1 MSLKGRITNI
11 HEILPD
17 EGVSYGHSFVAK
29 QKTKVATVP
38 IGYADG
44 LSRLLSNK
52 IYGKLNDKKI
62 KQIGNVISD
71 STFKYMVVGFTDSIG
86 SVEYNEKL
94 AEKRAKSVYNKLVDL
109 GVKPEQIEIK
119 YVGKNSSFGDSG
131 SYINRR
137 VSVYRI
143 IK

>member
-1 MSLKGRITNI
+1 M
-11 HEILPD
+11 E
-17 EGVSYGHSFVAK
+17 
-29 QKTKVATVP
+29 
-38 IGYADG
+38 
-44 LSRLLSNK
+44 
-52 IYGKLNDKKI
+52 KI

-137 VSVYRI
+137 VSVYRV